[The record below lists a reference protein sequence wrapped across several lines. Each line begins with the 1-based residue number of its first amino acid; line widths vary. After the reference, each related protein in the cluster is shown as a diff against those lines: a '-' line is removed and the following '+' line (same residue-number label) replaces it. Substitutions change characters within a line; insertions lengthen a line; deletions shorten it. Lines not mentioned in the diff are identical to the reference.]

1 MNVQWTTEQ
10 EKAVYGEKAN
20 CLVSAAAGSGKT
32 QVLTGRI
39 LHRIINDKLDIH
51 RILVVTF
58 TNAAAAEMRERIA
71 KNLADALAKSP
82 NDAHLQR
89 QISLLGSASITT
101 MDAFCLQLLRTYFVE
116 AGVDAGFRVADA
128 TEANLLRVE
137 SAQLALEEMY
147 RSEDAEFMQFASCYS
162 SMRDDSVLCDT
173 VISLYSFAES
183 MPDPGAWL
191 IEKAAMYDLPNG
203 HAFENSP
210 FARAIQE
217 GVLQEIQSAAKRCEE
232 AVVRFSE
239 ASSYVEAFEKDRIA
253 LLSLCECSSKW
264 DEFRDAIDMFSWARR
279 QKETNVNLAKDAE
292 EVRKDIKKQVEDA
305 FLRITVTAEECA
317 KMMCNAASHVRAL
330 CAFAKLFSSIYAEKK
345 RDKNILDY
353 SDLEHFAIRLLSE
366 ETADGYKP
374 SEIACS
380 LREKFDEIYI
390 DEYQDSNDVQ
400 EKLFTLISGESI
412 GKPNMFMVGD
422 MKQSIYG
429 FRKTSPELFIR
440 KSETY
445 GDEGSN
451 RRVTLSQ
458 NFRSRPEILTFVNT
472 VFKQI
477 MSREIGGIAYT
488 EKEMLY
494 PGAEYPETDEK
505 LVSFAIANTDG
516 NAAKRLEA
524 EAFVI
529 ADQIQKAL
537 ETRVFDMKSKTY
549 RKARFGDI
557 AVIMRSARD
566 MATPLREA
574 CSALDIPLYC
584 DMGGGYFDTIEISV
598 FLSLLRILDNPQDD
612 IPLLASMRAP
622 FFAFTEE
629 ELAQIRLR
637 DRKRLFYF
645 AVVETAKEETV
656 LGEKCASF
664 LKKLKRWRRQAAF
677 LPTDTLILRLFEET
691 GYLLFVSGTEGGERK
706 RANLE
711 LLFEKAHQFEKTSFR
726 GLFHFLQYVDRISSR
741 GDDFGEAKLISEGE
755 NVVRLMSIHKSKGLQ
770 FPIVILAGTERR
782 FNRKAVQGP
791 FLFHKDL
798 GIGIS
803 HIEPKRR
810 IRYETP
816 ARAAIA
822 LQKHREEM
830 GEELRVLYVALTR
843 AKERLII
850 TAATD
855 AENLEKHKCSEIS
868 AAEVLHAEN
877 FLTLLIRTTQK
888 NDNTPMIIYN
898 QFEKTEQVKSLKKI
912 PAPLEPSEEIRK
924 ILEYRYP
931 FPDLQKIPSKISVT
945 EYKRLKEEGDE
956 ISLPLYK
963 KTELKKP
970 RFRSLDGNIH
980 GASLGSLMHFIMQTI
995 PYQTVKT
1002 RNEIKAY
1009 VESLSKKQIISE
1021 EQAAA
1026 VDIEKLFMF
1035 WDGEIGHRIRRAE
1048 KVYRETPFTQ
1058 TVPASLLTGD
1068 SAHKDQKIVIQGI
1081 IDCFFFEKNGIVL
1094 LDYKTDALCPENV
1107 MVKRYKTQLDC
1118 YAMALSQKYFSE
1130 ISQKVIYLFA
1140 NNGIIV
1146 VN

>member
-1 MNVQWTTEQ
+1 MNVQWTKEQ

-39 LHRIINDKLDIH
+39 LHRIMHDKIDIH

-58 TNAAAAEMRERIA
+58 TNAAASEMRERIA
-71 KNLADALAKSP
+71 KSLADALAESP
-82 NDAHLQR
+82 KDEHLQR

-128 TEANLLRVE
+128 TEANLLRTE
-137 SAQLALEEMY
+137 AAQLALEEMY
-147 RSEDAEFMQFASCYS
+147 RREDAEFLEFASCYS

-183 MPDPGAWL
+183 MPDPSAWL
-191 IEKAAMYDLPNG
+191 SEKAVMYDLPDG
-203 HAFENSP
+203 TAFENSP
-210 FARAIQE
+210 FALAIQE

-232 AVVRFSE
+232 AAINFSE
-239 ASSYVEAFEKDRIA
+239 ASSYVEVFEKDRIA
-253 LLSLCECSSKW
+253 LLSLCDHSATW
-264 DEFRDAIDMFSWARR
+264 DGLLDAIDMFSWARR
-279 QKETNVNLAKDAE
+279 QKETNLDLAQEAE
-292 EVRKDIKKQVEDA
+292 SVRKDIKKQVEDA
-305 FLRITVTAEECA
+305 FLRIALTAEDSA
-317 KMMCNAASHVRAL
+317 KIMRNAASHVRAL
-330 CAFAKLFSSIYAEKK
+330 CAFTELFADIYREKK

-353 SDLEHFAIRLLSE
+353 SDLEHFAIRLLSV
-366 ETADGYKP
+366 ETADGDKP

-400 EKLFTLISGESI
+400 EKLFMLISGESI
-412 GKPNMFMVGD
+412 GEPNMFMVGD

-445 GDEGSN
+445 KDTGPN

-458 NFRSRPEILTFVNT
+458 NFRSRPEILSFVNT
-472 VFKQI
+472 IFKKI
-477 MSREIGGIAYT
+477 MSREIGGISYT
-488 EKEMLY
+488 ENEMLY
-494 PGAEYPETDEK
+494 PGAEYPKTDEN
-505 LVSFAIANTDG
+505 LISFAIADTDG

-529 ADQIQKAL
+529 ANEIKKAL
-537 ETRVFDMKSKTY
+537 STDVYDMRSKAY

-566 MATPLREA
+566 MALPLQEA
-574 CSALDIPLYC
+574 CAALNIPLYC

-598 FLSLLRILDNPQDD
+598 FLSLLRTLDNPQDD

-629 ELAQIRLR
+629 ELAQIRLC
-637 DRKRLFYF
+637 DRKSLFYF
-645 AVVETAKEETV
+645 AVVKTAEEKTA
-656 LGEKCASF
+656 LGKKCAAF
-664 LKKLKRWRRQAAF
+664 LKKIKKWRRQAAF

-691 GYLLFVSGTEGGERK
+691 GYLLFVSGTEGGEVK

-726 GLFHFLQYVDRISSR
+726 GLFHFLQYIERISTR
-741 GDDFGEAKLISEGE
+741 GEDFGEAKLISEGE

-782 FNRKAVQGP
+782 FNRKSVQGP

-850 TAATD
+850 AAALD
-855 AENLEKHKCSEIS
+855 AKTLEKNNTSSLS
-868 AAEVLHAEN
+868 AADVLHAEN
-877 FLTLLIRTTQK
+877 FLALLIGTTQRDG
-888 NDNTPMIIYN
+888 NIPVIIYN
-898 QFEKTEQVKSLKKI
+898 QFEKADSVKSFNKLPKPI
-912 PAPLEPSEEIRK
+912 EPSDEIRG

-970 RFRSLDGNIH
+970 RFRSLEGNIH
-980 GASLGSLMHFIMQTI
+980 GASLGTLMHFIMQKL
-995 PYQTVKT
+995 PYQTVRT
-1002 RNEIKAY
+1002 RDEIKAF
-1009 VESLSKKQIISE
+1009 VESLANKQIISE

-1035 WDGEIGHRIRRAE
+1035 WDGEMGHRIRGAE

-1107 MVKRYKTQLDC
+1107 MIKRYKTQLDC
-1118 YAMALSQKYFSE
+1118 YAMALGQKYFSE